1 MVADRAGESP
11 TDDERS
17 TPNERRRA
25 TPVDRSNDR
34 EANRPPIPESS
45 DIDADGRDFESPSS
59 EDDEEGEA
67 EPVGRTTAVADHTG
81 EDPTDR
87 LDSTDGAG
95 DDIQV
100 PEPRST
106 PVRPER
112 VDIENAAFVAF
123 GAVLTIAILARMAAV
138 AF

>member
-17 TPNERRRA
+17 TPNEHRRA
-25 TPVDRSNDR
+25 TPVDRPEDR
-34 EANRPPIPESS
+34 KTNPSSIPASSESGDDGRNFGTQSS
-45 DIDADGRDFESPSS
+45 DDDDRA
-59 EDDEEGEA
+59 EDD
-67 EPVGRTTAVADHTG
+67 PVYRANVDEDDPGD
-81 EDPTDR
+81 DPTDGP
-87 LDSTDGAG
+87 DSTVGEG
-95 DDIQV
+95 DEIQV

-112 VDIENAAFVAF
+112 VDIENAVFVAF